1 MGSCML
7 NIELPFFWDLL
18 IGRYEPIGR
27 CREKGL
33 SMCLGIPGQI
43 IAIVDKS
50 AQLVEVD
57 VLGVR
62 RVIDVLCVLEEE
74 QSITDLLGCWVL
86 IHVGFAMSL
95 IDENEARHTLEALER
110 MGTLE
115 NETTALSLTA
125 VSQGVTQT
133 GSQ

>member
-1 MGSCML
+1 
-7 NIELPFFWDLL
+7 
-18 IGRYEPIGR
+18 
-27 CREKGL
+27 
-33 SMCLGIPGQI
+33 MCLGIPGQI
-43 IAIVDKS
+43 IAIVDES

-115 NETTALSLTA
+115 EETTALSLITMP
-125 VSQGVTQT
+125 QGVTQA

>member
-1 MGSCML
+1 
-7 NIELPFFWDLL
+7 
-18 IGRYEPIGR
+18 
-27 CREKGL
+27 
-33 SMCLGIPGQI
+33 MCLGIPGQI

-50 AQLVEVD
+50 AQLAEVD

-95 IDENEARHTLEALER
+95 IDENEARRTLEALER

-125 VSQGVTQT
+125 VPQGVTQT

>member
-1 MGSCML
+1 
-7 NIELPFFWDLL
+7 
-18 IGRYEPIGR
+18 
-27 CREKGL
+27 
-33 SMCLGIPGQI
+33 
-43 IAIVDKS
+43 
-50 AQLVEVD
+50 
-57 VLGVR
+57 
-62 RVIDVLCVLEEE
+62 
-74 QSITDLLGCWVL
+74 CWVL

-125 VSQGVTQT
+125 VPQGVTQT